1 MEVLYRST
9 RGNEE
14 SVSASKAILEG
25 LASDGGLFVPQAL
38 PSFDKTLDEF
48 AQMDY
53 RQTAYEVMKL
63 LLTDFT
69 EEELRY
75 CIDKAYDGKFDTE
88 AIAPLA
94 EVKNVWY
101 LELFHGPTIAFK
113 DMALSILPYLM
124 TTAAKK
130 NQIKNE
136 IVILTATS
144 GDTGKA
150 ALAGFADVPG
160 TRIMVFYPKDGV
172 SPIQEKQMVTQTGA
186 NTRVIGIHGNF
197 DDAQSGVKKLF
208 ADKEFAAWMEE
219 RGYQFSSANSINIGR
234 LVPQIVYYVYAYAA
248 LVRQNKIEAGQEINI
263 VVPTGNFGNILAA
276 FYAKQMGLPVNK
288 LICASNENKVLFD
301 FFSTGT
307 YNRKRD
313 FILTSSPSMDILI
326 SSNLERLIYR
336 ITGGNPEECAK
347 LMENLSKGGEYT
359 ITPEMKA
366 QLKDF
371 YGNYC
376 SEEET
381 KEAIREVYKT
391 SDYVI
396 DTHTAVAAG
405 VYKKYVK
412 DTGDKIPAVIAST
425 ASPYKFTRSVMDAIS
440 EGHENLDDFGLADA
454 LEKLSGVAVPKA
466 VNDIRTAPVLH
477 DRVVD
482 AEDMPA
488 TVKEILKIS

>member
-14 SVSASKAILEG
+14 GVSASKAILEG

-94 EVKNVWY
+94 EVKNAWY

-172 SPIQEKQMVTQTGA
+172 SPIQEKQMVDPDRRKHPRDRYPRKFRRRPDRRQEAVCRQRACQHGWKREAISSLLQT
-186 NTRVIGIHGNF
+186 
-197 DDAQSGVKKLF
+197 
-208 ADKEFAAWMEE
+208 
-219 RGYQFSSANSINIGR
+219 
-234 LVPQIVYYVYAYAA
+234 P
-248 LVRQNKIEAGQEINI
+248 
-263 VVPTGNFGNILAA
+263 
-276 FYAKQMGLPVNK
+276 
-288 LICASNENKVLFD
+288 
-301 FFSTGT
+301 
-307 YNRKRD
+307 
-313 FILTSSPSMDILI
+313 LTSDVWFP
-326 SSNLERLIYR
+326 
-336 ITGGNPEECAK
+336 
-347 LMENLSKGGEYT
+347 
-359 ITPEMKA
+359 
-366 QLKDF
+366 
-371 YGNYC
+371 
-376 SEEET
+376 
-381 KEAIREVYKT
+381 
-391 SDYVI
+391 
-396 DTHTAVAAG
+396 
-405 VYKKYVK
+405 
-412 DTGDKIPAVIAST
+412 
-425 ASPYKFTRSVMDAIS
+425 RSFIMFMHMHS
-440 EGHENLDDFGLADA
+440 L
-454 LEKLSGVAVPKA
+454 
-466 VNDIRTAPVLH
+466 
-477 DRVVD
+477 
-482 AEDMPA
+482 
-488 TVKEILKIS
+488 

>member
-94 EVKNVWY
+94 EVKNAWY

-208 ADKEFAAWMEE
+208 ADKELAAWMEE

-234 LVPQIVYYVYAYAA
+234 LVPQICYYVYAYA
-248 LVRQNKIEAGQEINI
+248 LMGRYENTVINTLRNSFTI
-263 VVPTGNFGNILAA
+263 SLRYFKKT
-276 FYAKQMGLPVNK
+276 
-288 LICASNENKVLFD
+288 
-301 FFSTGT
+301 
-307 YNRKRD
+307 
-313 FILTSSPSMDILI
+313 ILI
-326 SSNLERLIYR
+326 FLVVAFEILLFVWSGTTEFIGLIIGPVCIMFTISGMAKPIFLR
-336 ITGGNPEECAK
+336 IE
-347 LMENLSKGGEYT
+347 
-359 ITPEMKA
+359 
-366 QLKDF
+366 KDNS
-371 YGNYC
+371 G
-376 SEEET
+376 SDDEEEET
-381 KEAIREVYKT
+381 EEDVDVSEYETI
-391 SDYVI
+391 DY
-396 DTHTAVAAG
+396 
-405 VYKKYVK
+405 
-412 DTGDKIPAVIAST
+412 
-425 ASPYKFTRSVMDAIS
+425 
-440 EGHENLDDFGLADA
+440 
-454 LEKLSGVAVPKA
+454 EKLAQRAKK
-466 VNDIRTAPVLH
+466 N
-477 DRVVD
+477 
-482 AEDMPA
+482 E
-488 TVKEILKIS
+488 

>member
-9 RGNEE
+9 RGNEK
-14 SVSASKAILEG
+14 SVPASKAILEG

-94 EVKNVWY
+94 EVKNAWY

-172 SPIQEKQMVTQTGA
+172 SPIQEKQMVTQTTLSPA
-186 NTRVIGIHGNF
+186 SRSCLQIKSLQHGW
-197 DDAQSGVKKLF
+197 KKE
-208 ADKEFAAWMEE
+208 DI
-219 RGYQFSSANSINIGR
+219 SS
-234 LVPQIVYYVYAYAA
+234 LLQTP
-248 LVRQNKIEAGQEINI
+248 
-263 VVPTGNFGNILAA
+263 
-276 FYAKQMGLPVNK
+276 
-288 LICASNENKVLFD
+288 
-301 FFSTGT
+301 
-307 YNRKRD
+307 
-313 FILTSSPSMDILI
+313 LTSDVWFP
-326 SSNLERLIYR
+326 
-336 ITGGNPEECAK
+336 
-347 LMENLSKGGEYT
+347 
-359 ITPEMKA
+359 
-366 QLKDF
+366 
-371 YGNYC
+371 
-376 SEEET
+376 
-381 KEAIREVYKT
+381 
-391 SDYVI
+391 
-396 DTHTAVAAG
+396 
-405 VYKKYVK
+405 
-412 DTGDKIPAVIAST
+412 
-425 ASPYKFTRSVMDAIS
+425 RSFIMFMHMHS
-440 EGHENLDDFGLADA
+440 L
-454 LEKLSGVAVPKA
+454 
-466 VNDIRTAPVLH
+466 
-477 DRVVD
+477 
-482 AEDMPA
+482 
-488 TVKEILKIS
+488 

>member
-94 EVKNVWY
+94 EVKNAWY

-208 ADKEFAAWMEE
+208 ADKELAAWMEE

-234 LVPQIVYYVYAYAA
+234 LVPQIVYYVYAYGSLDRIYTDPAA
-248 LVRQNKIEAGQEINI
+248 AVKRADNQTGVVLNRAQQYVWERGNKKTKIQMDIEDVPDTILTANWKKKELQDGLGDTGTVIDLTGCSLDNVLYEVSAQRPVVAKTGENSSVVI
-263 VVPTGNFGNILAA
+263 VGYDEYNTYLYDP
-276 FYAKQMGLPVNK
+276 
-288 LICASNENKVLFD
+288 
-301 FFSTGT
+301 STGQ
-307 YNRKRD
+307 
-313 FILTSSPSMDILI
+313 TSP
-326 SSNLERLIYR
+326 
-336 ITGGNPEECAK
+336 
-347 LMENLSKGGEYT
+347 
-359 ITPEMKA
+359 
-366 QLKDF
+366 
-371 YGNYC
+371 YGMN
-376 SEEET
+376 
-381 KEAIREVYKT
+381 
-391 SDYVI
+391 D
-396 DTHTAVAAG
+396 
-405 VYKKYVK
+405 
-412 DTGDKIPAVIAST
+412 ST
-425 ASPYKFTRSVMDAIS
+425 ALFESAGNVFLTYI
-440 EGHENLDDFGLADA
+440 ENVT
-454 LEKLSGVAVPKA
+454 E
-466 VNDIRTAPVLH
+466 
-477 DRVVD
+477 
-482 AEDMPA
+482 
-488 TVKEILKIS
+488 

>member
-186 NTRVIGIHGNF
+186 NTCVIGITEISTTPSPASRSCLQIKSLQHGW
-197 DDAQSGVKKLF
+197 KKE
-208 ADKEFAAWMEE
+208 DI
-219 RGYQFSSANSINIGR
+219 SS
-234 LVPQIVYYVYAYAA
+234 LLQTP
-248 LVRQNKIEAGQEINI
+248 
-263 VVPTGNFGNILAA
+263 
-276 FYAKQMGLPVNK
+276 
-288 LICASNENKVLFD
+288 
-301 FFSTGT
+301 
-307 YNRKRD
+307 
-313 FILTSSPSMDILI
+313 LTSDVWFP
-326 SSNLERLIYR
+326 
-336 ITGGNPEECAK
+336 
-347 LMENLSKGGEYT
+347 
-359 ITPEMKA
+359 
-366 QLKDF
+366 
-371 YGNYC
+371 
-376 SEEET
+376 
-381 KEAIREVYKT
+381 
-391 SDYVI
+391 
-396 DTHTAVAAG
+396 
-405 VYKKYVK
+405 
-412 DTGDKIPAVIAST
+412 
-425 ASPYKFTRSVMDAIS
+425 RSFIMFMHMHS
-440 EGHENLDDFGLADA
+440 L
-454 LEKLSGVAVPKA
+454 
-466 VNDIRTAPVLH
+466 
-477 DRVVD
+477 
-482 AEDMPA
+482 
-488 TVKEILKIS
+488 

>member
-94 EVKNVWY
+94 EVKNAWY

-172 SPIQEKQMVTQTGA
+172 SPIQEQQMVTQTGA

-208 ADKEFAAWMEE
+208 ADKELAAWMEE

-234 LVPQIVYYVYAYAA
+234 LVPQIVYYVYAYGSLDRIYTDPAA
-248 LVRQNKIEAGQEINI
+248 AV
-263 VVPTGNFGNILAA
+263 
-276 FYAKQMGLPVNK
+276 
-288 LICASNENKVLFD
+288 
-301 FFSTGT
+301 
-307 YNRKRD
+307 KR
-313 FILTSSPSMDILI
+313 
-326 SSNLERLIYR
+326 
-336 ITGGNPEECAK
+336 
-347 LMENLSKGGEYT
+347 
-359 ITPEMKA
+359 
-366 QLKDF
+366 
-371 YGNYC
+371 
-376 SEEET
+376 
-381 KEAIREVYKT
+381 
-391 SDYVI
+391 
-396 DTHTAVAAG
+396 
-405 VYKKYVK
+405 
-412 DTGDKIPAVIAST
+412 
-425 ASPYKFTRSVMDAIS
+425 
-440 EGHENLDDFGLADA
+440 ADA
-454 LEKLSGVAVPKA
+454 QTGVVLNRAQQYVWERGNKKTKLQMNIEDVPES
-466 VNDIRTAPVLH
+466 IRTANWKKKELQDSLGDMGTVIDLTGCTLDNVLYEVSAQRPVIAKTGENSS
-477 DRVVD
+477 VVIVGYD
-482 AEDMPA
+482 EYNTYLYDPA
-488 TVKEILKIS
+488 TGQISPYGMNDSTALFESAGNVFLTYIENVIE